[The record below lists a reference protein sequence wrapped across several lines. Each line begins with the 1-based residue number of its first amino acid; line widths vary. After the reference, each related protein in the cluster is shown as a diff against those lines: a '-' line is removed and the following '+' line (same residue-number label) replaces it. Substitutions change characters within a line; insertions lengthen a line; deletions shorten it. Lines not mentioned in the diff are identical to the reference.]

1 MNTTA
6 TRENAFLVRPLPGLF
21 LRTAAPI
28 VFVMAMNGLLTV
40 VDAYFLGAFVGAEAL
55 TAVTLL
61 FPVYMFLVALST
73 VVASGLASVLARLL
87 GAGDHEAA
95 RRSFVSAHVL
105 ALIVCTSL
113 IVVFTFAGRPLTLWV
128 ANGSAPIAAMGY
140 DYISIV
146 VYASP
151 VAFMLGL
158 NADALRCEGR
168 MGLMAVTSL
177 VVSLANIAFN
187 YLLIVVLD
195 QGVAGSAWGTVL
207 AQCLA
212 LASIVVFR
220 IVADTP
226 IPLRALRLQGWNHGW
241 HRFLALGAPQSLSFV
256 GISLASMAIIAML
269 QVWAAGRYAET
280 VAAYGVM
287 TRLLTFAF
295 LPLLGL
301 NMAIQTI
308 TGNNFGAGLWART
321 DASLRLG
328 ALIALAY
335 CAVMQAI
342 FFTQRSV
349 VGGLFV
355 DDPGTIAEIERILPI
370 ATMAYVV
377 AGPILVLAG
386 YFQAIGD
393 AGRAAVLSLTRT
405 YAFAIP
411 LTLCLP
417 FLFGEPGI
425 WLAGPASEIL
435 MIGVASALLLHARS
449 RTGLRWG
456 LFRSPA

>member
-1 MNTTA
+1 MTIVIK
-6 TRENAFLVRPLPGLF
+6 RENAFLVRPLPGLF

-28 VFVMAMNGLLTV
+28 VFIMGMNGLLTV
-40 VDAYFLGAFVGAEAL
+40 VDAIFLGAYVGADAL

-61 FPVYMFLVALST
+61 FPVYMLLAALST

-87 GAGDHEAA
+87 GAADHEAA
-95 RRSFVSAHVL
+95 RRSYVSAHAL
-105 ALIVCTSL
+105 AFVVCA
-113 IVVFTFAGRPLTLWV
+113 VVVGLFLVGGRPLALWV
-128 ANGSAPIAAMGY
+128 ANGSTPIAAMGY
-140 DYISIV
+140 TYISIV

-151 VAFMLGL
+151 VAFLLGL

-168 MGLMAVTSL
+168 VGLMAVTSL
-177 VVSLANIAFN
+177 VVTLANIAFN
-187 YLLIVVLD
+187 YLLIVVLEW
-195 QGVAGSAWGTVL
+195 GVAGSAWGTVL
-207 AQCLA
+207 AQGLA
-212 LASIVVFR
+212 LVSIVVFR
-220 IVADTP
+220 LVADTP
-226 IPLRALRLQGWNHGW
+226 MPLRALRLEGWSRGW
-241 HRFLALGAPQSLSFV
+241 GRFLALGAPQSLSFV
-256 GISLASMAIIAML
+256 GISLASMTIIAML
-269 QVWAAGRYAET
+269 QVWAAGRYPET

-295 LPLLGL
+295 LPLMGL

-328 ALIALAY
+328 AMIALAY
-335 CAVMQAI
+335 CASIQAI
-342 FFTQRSV
+342 FLTQRAAI
-349 VGGLFV
+349 GGLFV
-355 DDPGTIAEIERILPI
+355 DDPATIAEIGRILPI
-370 ATMAYVV
+370 ATMAYFV

-393 AGRAAVLSLTRT
+393 AGRAAVLSITRT

-417 FLFGEPGI
+417 FVFGEPGI
-425 WLAGPASEIL
+425 WMAGPVSEIL
-435 MIGVASALLLHARS
+435 MLGVASAVLLHARS

-456 LFRSPA
+456 VFRAAA